1 LIYNLIGSLKPSKE
15 GWVMER
21 LDDLFKDFERIEQK
35 ERQAEKQQ
43 PVREEKKVV
52 YDKVVYL
59 IGPNQWEVVPC
70 DEQGNLLPPGELK
83 NLGYY
88 IAYIFSP
95 GLPEKV
101 KISISDVEKYQEII
115 KKLTRSWM
123 TEIVALVHIANSR
136 NINKE
141 IVFCLFEPQVDI
153 FKLAW
158 NTLVEFKDKK
168 PENPEELLYKS
179 LSVLL
184 LMGLEGSKL
193 YMVVGTDKGGG
204 PKYYLSDSILL
215 YSDGNLEKL

>member
-1 LIYNLIGSLKPSKE
+1 
-15 GWVMER
+15 MEK
-21 LDDLFKDFERIEQK
+21 LDDLFKEHGRIKQQK
-35 ERQAEKQQ
+35 EQAEKQQ
-43 PVREEKKVV
+43 PAKQEERKVI

-59 IGPNQWEVVPC
+59 IGPNTWEVVPC
-70 DEQGNLLPPGELK
+70 DEQGNLLPPSELK

-115 KKLTRSWM
+115 KNLMLAWM
-123 TEIVALVHIANSR
+123 VKIVELVYTAKSR

-141 IVFCLFEPQVDI
+141 IVFCLFEHQVDI

-168 PENPEELLYKS
+168 PENPEELLYNL
-179 LSVLL
+179 LSILL

-193 YMVVGTDKGGG
+193 YMVVGTNKNGG
-204 PKYYLSDSILL
+204 PKYYLSDLSYYIVT
-215 YSDGNLEKL
+215 EI

>member
-1 LIYNLIGSLKPSKE
+1 
-15 GWVMER
+15 MEK
-21 LDDLFKDFERIEQK
+21 LDDLFRDYEEVRKKEQ
-35 ERQAEKQQ
+35 RAEKQQ
-43 PVREEKKVV
+43 PAKQEERKVI

-115 KKLTRSWM
+115 KKLMLAWM
-123 TEIVALVHIANSR
+123 VKIVELVYTAKSR

-141 IVFCLFEPQVDI
+141 IVFCLFEHQIEI
-153 FKLAW
+153 FKVAW
-158 NTLVEFKDKK
+158 NRLVEFKDKK

-204 PKYYLSDSILL
+204 PKYYLSDTILL
-215 YSDGNLEKL
+215 YSDGNL

>member
-1 LIYNLIGSLKPSKE
+1 
-15 GWVMER
+15 MER

-35 ERQAEKQQ
+35 EKQAEKQ
-43 PVREEKKVV
+43 PAKEEKKVV

-70 DEQGNLLPPGELK
+70 DEQGNLLPPSELK
-83 NLGYY
+83 SLGYY

-115 KKLTRSWM
+115 KSLMLSWM
-123 TEIVALVHIANSR
+123 IKILELVYTAKSR

-141 IVFCLFEPQVDI
+141 IVFCLFEHQVDI

-184 LMGLEGSKL
+184 LMGLENSKV
-193 YMVVGTDKGGG
+193 YMVVGTNKNGG

>member
-1 LIYNLIGSLKPSKE
+1 
-15 GWVMER
+15 MEK
-21 LDDLFKDFERIEQK
+21 LDDLFRDYEEVRKKEQ
-35 ERQAEKQQ
+35 RAEKQQ
-43 PVREEKKVV
+43 PAKQEERKVI

-70 DEQGNLLPPGELK
+70 DEQGNLLPPSELK

-115 KKLTRSWM
+115 KKLMLAWM
-123 TEIVALVHIANSR
+123 VKIVELVYTAKSR

-141 IVFCLFEPQVDI
+141 IVFCLFEHQIDI

-168 PENPEELLYKS
+168 PENSEELLYKS

-193 YMVVGTDKGGG
+193 YIVVGTDKGGG

>member
-1 LIYNLIGSLKPSKE
+1 
-15 GWVMER
+15 MER

-35 ERQAEKQQ
+35 EKQAEKHQ
-43 PVREEKKVV
+43 PAREEKKVV

-70 DEQGNLLPPGELK
+70 DEQGNLLPPSELK

-101 KISISDVEKYQEII
+101 KISISDVEKYKEVI
-115 KKLTRSWM
+115 KNLMLAWM
-123 TEIVALVHIANSR
+123 VKIVELVYTAKSR

-141 IVFCLFEPQVDI
+141 IVFCLFEHQIDI

-158 NTLVEFKDKK
+158 NTLLEFKDKK

>member
-1 LIYNLIGSLKPSKE
+1 LIYNLIGSLKLSKE
-15 GWVMER
+15 GWVMEK
-21 LDDLFKDFERIEQK
+21 LEDLFKDFERIEQK
-35 ERQAEKQQ
+35 ERQAEKQ
-43 PVREEKKVV
+43 PAREEKKVV

-70 DEQGNLLPPGELK
+70 DEQGNLLPPSELK

-115 KKLTRSWM
+115 KKLMLAWM
-123 TEIVALVHIANSR
+123 VKIVELVYTAKSR

-141 IVFCLFEPQVDI
+141 IVFCLFEHQVDI

-168 PENPEELLYKS
+168 PENSEELLYKS

-184 LMGLEGSKL
+184 LMGLENSKV
-193 YMVVGTDKGGG
+193 YMVVGTNKNGG

>member
-1 LIYNLIGSLKPSKE
+1 
-15 GWVMER
+15 MER

-70 DEQGNLLPPGELK
+70 DEQGNLLPPSELK

-101 KISISDVEKYQEII
+101 KISISDVEKYKEVI
-115 KKLTRSWM
+115 KNLTIAWM
-123 TEIVALVHIANSR
+123 VKIVELVYTAKSR

-141 IVFCLFEPQVDI
+141 IVFCLFEHQVDI

-184 LMGLEGSKL
+184 LMGLESSKL

>member
-1 LIYNLIGSLKPSKE
+1 
-15 GWVMER
+15 MER

-35 ERQAEKQQ
+35 EKQAEKHQ
-43 PVREEKKVV
+43 PAKEEKKVV

-70 DEQGNLLPPGELK
+70 DEQGNLLPPSELK

-101 KISISDVEKYQEII
+101 KISISDVEKYKEVI
-115 KKLTRSWM
+115 KNLMLAWM
-123 TEIVALVHIANSR
+123 VKIVELVYTAKSR

-141 IVFCLFEPQVDI
+141 IVFCLFEHQIDI

-158 NTLVEFKDKK
+158 NTLLEFKDKK

>member
-1 LIYNLIGSLKPSKE
+1 
-15 GWVMER
+15 MER
-21 LDDLFKDFERIEQK
+21 LDDLFKEHGRIKQREQ
-35 ERQAEKQQ
+35 QSEKQPAKQ
-43 PVREEKKVV
+43 EEKKVI

-70 DEQGNLLPPGELK
+70 DSQGNLLPPSELK

-101 KISISDVEKYQEII
+101 KISISDVEKYKGVI
-115 KKLTRSWM
+115 KNLTVAWM
-123 TEIVALVHIANSR
+123 VKIVELVYTAKSR

-141 IVFCLFEPQVDI
+141 IVFCLFEHQIDV

-168 PENPEELLYKS
+168 PENSEELLYNL
-179 LSVLL
+179 LSILL
-184 LMGLEGSKL
+184 LMGLEGSRL
-193 YMVVGTDKGGG
+193 YMIIGTDKGGG

>member
-1 LIYNLIGSLKPSKE
+1 
-15 GWVMER
+15 
-21 LDDLFKDFERIEQK
+21 
-35 ERQAEKQQ
+35 
-43 PVREEKKVV
+43 
-52 YDKVVYL
+52 
-59 IGPNQWEVVPC
+59 VPC
-70 DEQGNLLPPGELK
+70 DEQGNLLPPSELK

-115 KKLTRSWM
+115 KKLMLAWM
-123 TEIVALVHIANSR
+123 VKIVELVYTAKSR

-141 IVFCLFEPQVDI
+141 IVFCLFEHQVDI

-168 PENPEELLYKS
+168 PENSEELLYKS

-184 LMGLEGSKL
+184 LMGLENSKV
-193 YMVVGTDKGGG
+193 YMVVGTNKNGG

>member
-1 LIYNLIGSLKPSKE
+1 
-15 GWVMER
+15 MEK
-21 LDDLFKDFERIEQK
+21 LDDLFRDYEEVRKKEQ
-35 ERQAEKQQ
+35 RAEKQQ
-43 PVREEKKVV
+43 PAKQEERKVI

-101 KISISDVEKYQEII
+101 KISISDVERYQEII
-115 KKLTRSWM
+115 KKLMLAWM
-123 TEIVALVHIANSR
+123 VKIVELVYTAKSR

-141 IVFCLFEPQVDI
+141 IVFCLFEHQIEI
-153 FKLAW
+153 FKVAW

-204 PKYYLSDSILL
+204 PKYYLSDTILL

>member
-1 LIYNLIGSLKPSKE
+1 
-15 GWVMER
+15 MER
-21 LDDLFKDFERIEQK
+21 LDDLFKDFKRIEQK
-35 ERQAEKQQ
+35 ERAENR
-43 PVREEKKVV
+43 PVREEKREEKKVI

-70 DEQGNLLPPGELK
+70 DEQGNLLPPSELK

-115 KKLTRSWM
+115 KNLMLSWM
-123 TEIVALVHIANSR
+123 IKILELVYTAKSR

-141 IVFCLFEPQVDI
+141 IVFCLFEHQVDI

-168 PENPEELLYKS
+168 PENPEELLYNL
-179 LSVLL
+179 LSILL

-193 YMVVGTDKGGG
+193 YMVVGTDKDGG
-204 PKYYLSDSILL
+204 PKYYLTDSILL

>member
-1 LIYNLIGSLKPSKE
+1 
-15 GWVMER
+15 MEQ
-21 LDDLFKDFERIEQK
+21 LNDLFKDFERIEQK
-35 ERQAEKQQ
+35 EKQAAKHQ

-70 DEQGNLLPPGELK
+70 DEQGNLLPPSELK

-115 KKLTRSWM
+115 KNLILAWM
-123 TEIVALVHIANSR
+123 VKIVELVYTAKSR

-141 IVFCLFEPQVDI
+141 IVFCLFEHQIDI

-168 PENPEELLYKS
+168 PENSEELLYKS
-179 LSVLL
+179 LSILL
-184 LMGLEGSKL
+184 LMGLENSKV
-193 YMVVGTDKGGG
+193 YIVVGTDKGGG